1 MYDNSGTYA
10 NGVSNYLVSNGAVN
24 EVTFTLPPGTGALY
38 VYSGWECNCGGP
50 GSSPP
55 TAESI
60 TATAQDGTSSG
71 PVSVA
76 LGHPSYFGF
85 YAASGTCLQTVE
97 LSFTGQPWTLIAGAF
112 GIAPAPAG
120 CTNGTTTTGT
130 GTTTTGA
137 GPPNQQAALMQA
149 CEGAADDANSALGD
163 GGFDSE
169 VDVDQPGALTATVV
183 YDGSGGGSVLTYE
196 GPGGGS
202 VLTYNGSSG
211 GSVLTYEG
219 SSGGSVLTYEGSGGG
234 SVLTY
239 EGSGGGSSVLTYNGS
254 GGGSSVA
261 ADPGGGPTVA
271 SETTAVSCQSNFD
284 GAGGGSSVAVDL
296 TVARA
301 AATRA
306 VGKDRVRLCLRKR
319 RHAKPRCISLRRIAL
334 PPVAQLTEKVAKTGE
349 TPIRIPLSTLGRML
363 LIAGRSADTVYRHK
377 NPHGLRPPRLGLK
390 LTLNITPTG

>member
-1 MYDNSGTYA
+1 M
-10 NGVSNYLVSNGAVN
+10 
-24 EVTFTLPPGTGALY
+24 
-38 VYSGWECNCGGP
+38 
-50 GSSPP
+50 
-55 TAESI
+55 
-60 TATAQDGTSSG
+60 
-71 PVSVA
+71 
-76 LGHPSYFGF
+76 
-85 YAASGTCLQTVE
+85 
-97 LSFTGQPWTLIAGAF
+97 
-112 GIAPAPAG
+112 
-120 CTNGTTTTGT
+120 
-130 GTTTTGA
+130 
-137 GPPNQQAALMQA
+137 
-149 CEGAADDANSALGD
+149 
-163 GGFDSE
+163 
-169 VDVDQPGALTATVV
+169 
-183 YDGSGGGSVLTYE
+183 
-196 GPGGGS
+196 
-202 VLTYNGSSG
+202 
-211 GSVLTYEG
+211 LTYEG

-261 ADPGGGPTVA
+261 ADPGDGPTVA
-271 SETTAVSCQSNFD
+271 SETTAVSCQSNLTEPV
-284 GAGGGSSVAVDL
+284 AAAVAVDL